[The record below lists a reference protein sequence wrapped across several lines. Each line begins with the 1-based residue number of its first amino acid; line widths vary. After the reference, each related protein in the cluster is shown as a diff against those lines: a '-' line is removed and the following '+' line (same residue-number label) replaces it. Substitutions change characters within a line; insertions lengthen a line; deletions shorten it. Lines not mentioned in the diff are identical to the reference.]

1 MQTSTSRRPFV
12 LLEASSL
19 FDAISGS
26 MLFLL
31 FPWIALEVTGSSAAS
46 GLVVTLTGI
55 PGLLLAPVMGSI
67 IDRFGRRR
75 TTYFVQYSAG
85 LAICLL
91 PAFALFAPVNLF
103 ILIVLGLIKAFVSS
117 GGPSARK
124 SLVPDAAA
132 AAGMT
137 LPRANGIHEA
147 IFAIGFATGP
157 AIAAVLIPIIG
168 SVNAFWVS
176 AAFALLSGLA
186 AQLIRVT
193 EKRDEHEEESGNIL
207 VYAVQGFKTLFATP
221 AVLIMM
227 STFLFLAVV
236 YLPTEMIVLP
246 RYFNEIGEPESL
258 GAIISIMAFASM
270 IGALSFEKLHQ
281 RFSFAAIFRIA
292 ILGVSLSMI
301 PMSLL
306 PPQWVLLGFGV
317 VLGLAWG
324 PLGPLLN
331 TVIQEKIPANKR
343 GRVFALEMA
352 IWGGGP
358 MISMTLVGGLLDI
371 FGVQV
376 IYVTLA
382 LMVTAAALVA
392 ASSKQLRALNQANY

>member
-1 MQTSTSRRPFV
+1 LKTSTSRKPFV
-12 LLEASSL
+12 LLQASSL

-75 TTYFVQYSAG
+75 TTFFVQYSAG

-103 ILIVLGLIKAFVSS
+103 ILIVLGLIKALVSS

-124 SLVPDAAA
+124 SLVPDVAAVA
-132 AAGMT
+132 NMT

-147 IFAIGFATGP
+147 IFAVGFATGP
-157 AIAAVLIPIIG
+157 AIAAVLIPLIG

-176 AAFALLSGLA
+176 AAFAALSGLA

-193 EKRDEHEEESGNIL
+193 EKRDDHEEESGNIF

-246 RYFNEIGEPESL
+246 RYFNEIGQPEGL

-270 IGALSFEKLHQ
+270 VGALSFEKLNKK
-281 RFSFAAIFRIA
+281 FSFAAIFRMA
-292 ILGVSLSMI
+292 ILGVALSMI
-301 PMSLL
+301 PMSML
-306 PPQWVLLGFGV
+306 PPQWVLLAFGV

-352 IWGGGP
+352 IWSGGP
-358 MISMTLVGGLLDI
+358 MISMTLVGGLLDV
-371 FGVQV
+371 FGVQA
-376 IYVTLA
+376 IYITLA
-382 LMVTAAALVA
+382 LMVTAAAITA
-392 ASSKQLRALNQANY
+392 ASSKQLRALNQVSN

>member
-132 AAGMT
+132 PAGMT

-157 AIAAVLIPIIG
+157 AIAAVLIPLVG

-292 ILGVSLSMI
+292 ILGVSISMI

-382 LMVTAAALVA
+382 LMVTAAAIFA
-392 ASSKQLRALNQANY
+392 ASSRQLRALNQASD

>member
-1 MQTSTSRRPFV
+1 
-12 LLEASSL
+12 
-19 FDAISGS
+19 

-55 PGLLLAPVMGSI
+55 PGLLLSPVMGSI

-75 TTYFVQYSAG
+75 TTFAVQYAAG
-85 LAICLL
+85 AAICLL
-91 PAFALFAPVNLF
+91 PAFALLAPVNLF
-103 ILIVLGLIKAFVSS
+103 ILIVLGVIKALVSS

-124 SLVPDAAA
+124 SLVPDVAAV
-132 AAGMT
+132 AGMT

-147 IFAIGFATGP
+147 IFAVGFATGP
-157 AIAAVLIPIIG
+157 AIAAVLIPLIG

-176 AAFALLSGLA
+176 AAFALLSGIA

-193 EKRDEHEEESGNIL
+193 EKRDEHDEESGNVF
-207 VYAVQGFKTLFATP
+207 VYAVQGFKILFATP

-246 RYFNEIGEPESL
+246 RYFNEIGEPENL

-270 IGALSFEKLHQ
+270 VGALSFEKLNKK
-281 RFSFAAIFRIA
+281 FSFAAIFRFA
-292 ILGVSLSMI
+292 ILGVALSMI
-301 PMSLL
+301 PMSML
-306 PPQWVLLGFGV
+306 PPQWVLLAFGV

-371 FGVQV
+371 FGVQA

-382 LMVTAAALVA
+382 LMVTLAAVIAS
-392 ASSKQLRALNQANY
+392 SSKQLRALNQVSN